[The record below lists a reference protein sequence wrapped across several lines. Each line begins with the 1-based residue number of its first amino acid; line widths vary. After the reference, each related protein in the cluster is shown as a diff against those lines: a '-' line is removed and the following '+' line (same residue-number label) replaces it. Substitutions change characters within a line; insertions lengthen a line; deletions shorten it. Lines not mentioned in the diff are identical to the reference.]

1 MVMKRGATLQEQED
15 GVIYARYSSHSQ
27 KDASIEQQIKEC
39 LAYAK
44 SQGIRIVATYSD
56 RAITG
61 KTDRRADFQRMMRDA
76 RKGEVP
82 LCNRLEVKPHGPQ
95 YASGP

>member
-1 MVMKRGATLQEQED
+1 MPDTAATPK
-15 GVIYARYSSHSQ
+15 

-61 KTDRRADFQRMMRDA
+61 KTDRRATSS
-76 RKGEVP
+76 E
-82 LCNRLEVKPHGPQ
+82 
-95 YASGP
+95 